1 MTIVDMIINSSL
13 IFMKRKSGQMSICSI
28 ILLFLFSDGV
38 AQSISEPCGFD
49 AYTNNNS
56 IKATERIIQAKV
68 EQIQFNAQDRAT
80 PDSIKVIPVVVHV
93 IHDGGSSNISQA
105 QIESQIQ
112 VLNEDYGKLPGTNGD
127 GNGVDTRVRFCLTN
141 IDPDGNCTNG
151 IVRINTPLAVHK
163 TQDRALL
170 KELSF
175 WDNTRYM
182 NIYVVKS
189 INGGVGGYS
198 SFPGGPPDED
208 GMVVR
213 HSLFGSG
220 VGTATGLG
228 RTTSHEIGHWF
239 GLYHT
244 FNNGCGTDVCTDGDY
259 VCDTP
264 PQAEPSFNCATLNTC
279 SNDNPDEND
288 LKENY
293 MNYTPDNCQN
303 MLTQG
308 QKDRMHA
315 TLDTIRTVIWSEANL
330 ISTGCDTAYMQPDTC
345 PVVAN
350 FVTLTPEL
358 CFGNSAYFMD
368 ISLNEATSWTWYFP
382 GGIPATSTDQNPTVT
397 YPTVGTYDVALA
409 VSDGVTTDSILKAD
423 YMTVSLPGV
432 GDPINYTNDF
442 DSGQYPPI
450 GLTIN
455 NADGGVTWELD
466 SLGYTSPPY
475 SMRINNLINTNYGSA
490 DELLLP
496 YFDLTASPVD
506 SSLYMSFNWAYA
518 KSDPS
523 FSDELIVLLS
533 TDCGATFDQVFY
545 KTQNALATGPVQTTS
560 FVPDSSQWKTA
571 NIDLE
576 DYEDETY
583 VLIKIVNITDGG
595 NNLYI
600 DNLYVGDGTGVTG
613 VQEPETSIGDVTV
626 FPNPAVSEAQLNY
639 VLLRPTDIEIAVY
652 GFDGRSV
659 IRYSQPGMSHGLNR
673 FTIPTSNL
681 ASGLY
686 TVSLKT
692 ETGQKSI
699 KLIVA
704 KP

>member
-1 MTIVDMIINSSL
+1 MIMVGWAIAS
-13 IFMKRKSGQMSICSI
+13 
-28 ILLFLFSDGV
+28 FSV
-38 AQSISEPCGFD
+38 SAQNFEEPCGFD

-56 IKATERIIQAKV
+56 IREAERMIQTRV
-68 EQIQFNAQDRAT
+68 ENMRMLENERAT
-80 PDSIKVIPVVVHV
+80 PDSIKVIPIVVHI
-93 IHDGGSSNISQA
+93 IHNGGNENISDA
-105 QIESQIQ
+105 QVESQIL

-127 GNGVDTRVRFCLTN
+127 GDGVDTRVRFCLAK

-151 IVRINTPLAVHK
+151 IVRIKSPLAAHQ
-163 TQDRALL
+163 TYQRALL

-198 SFPGGPPDED
+198 SFPGGPADED

-213 HSLFGSG
+213 HTLFGSST
-220 VGTATGLG
+220 GTASGLG

-244 FNNGCGTDVCTDGDY
+244 FNNGCGGDVCTDGDY

-330 ISTGCDTAYMQPDTC
+330 ISTGCDTGYVAPQSC
-345 PVVAN
+345 PVSAN
-350 FVTLTPEL
+350 LVTLTPEV
-358 CFGNSAYFMD
+358 CVTNSIYFMD
-368 ISLNEATSWTWYFP
+368 ISLNDATSWQWAFE
-382 GGIPATSTDQNPTVT
+382 GGNPATSTDENPTVI
-397 YPTVGTYDVALA
+397 YNSVGNYDVTLIA
-409 VSDGVTTDSILKAD
+409 SNGTSTDTVTFAD
-423 YMTVSLPGV
+423 YITVSLPGV
-432 GDPINYTNDF
+432 GDPLYFAEDF
-442 DSGQYPPI
+442 DAGLYPPADI
-450 GLTIN
+450 AIN

-466 SLGYTSPPY
+466 SLGFVSPPY
-475 SMRINNLINTNYGSA
+475 SFRINNLINTNYGSA

-496 YFDLTASPVD
+496 YFDLSASPVD
-506 SSLYMSFNWAYA
+506 SSLYMSFKWAYA

-533 TDCGATFDQVFY
+533 TDCGTNFDQIFY
-545 KTQNALATGPVQTTS
+545 KTQGALATGPVQTTS
-560 FVPDSSQWKTA
+560 FVPDSSQWKSA

-576 DYEDETY
+576 DYEDESY

-600 DNLYVGDGTGVTG
+600 DNIYVGDGTGPTG
-613 VQEPETSIGDVTV
+613 ISEADRSIGDVSV
-626 FPNPAVSEAQLNY
+626 YPNPTVGNSTIVYSLVSAGNVDITVRNIHGQLINTISEGTKSMGKHSRE
-639 VLLRPTDIEIAVY
+639 LDTGGLA
-652 GFDGRSV
+652 
-659 IRYSQPGMSHGLNR
+659 PGIFYL
-673 FTIPTSNL
+673 
-681 ASGLY
+681 
-686 TVSLKT
+686 SLQTENAEKT
-692 ETGQKSI
+692 I
-699 KLIVA
+699 KLIMT
-704 KP
+704 K